1 MENLSSFT
9 GFFVSAQF
17 ASILVSLLR
26 EEAMRGEAELL
37 EDPIA
42 SFYERAH

>member
-1 MENLSSFT
+1 MEALSSFA

-17 ASILVSLLR
+17 ASVIVSLLR
-26 EEAMRGEAELL
+26 EEAMRGDAELL
-37 EDPIA
+37 EDPIG